1 MHFRLHPLE
10 KQRSF
15 EGPLETYMTAKV
27 TMKLSPKGADF
38 GELTAA
44 APETNWL
51 MTDRVYDAFRE

>member
-10 KQRSF
+10 SF
-15 EGPLETYMTAKV
+15 ERPLETYMTAKV

-51 MTDRVYDAFRE
+51 MADRVYDAFRE